1 MASAKVAKVKKQT
14 NPVGKK
20 GSENT
25 EEGKKLT
32 DYDILSTIGKLK
44 TDSYQLSFILIPT
57 TSLFVHLKINS
68 FSQFHPF
75 QYFCFFHW
83 PAV

>member
-1 MASAKVAKVKKQT
+1 MASAKVAKVKKQS

-44 TDSYQLSFILIPT
+44 TDSYQLSFILDPT
-57 TSLFVHLKINS
+57 TSLFYLKS
-68 FSQFHPF
+68 TVSSH
-75 QYFCFFHW
+75 YFILFIFFIFHW
-83 PAV
+83 PSV